1 MFNIFR
7 IVSIILMELPKEY
20 FKDHFRSPI
29 NSKIIQVNDLNH
41 KLELRLN
48 KIWHFKIDSSIK
60 FWKEMKLEQKLN
72 KFIWFFYCGSQ

>member
-1 MFNIFR
+1 MFNILR
-7 IVSIILMELPKEY
+7 IISTILIKLSKGY

-48 KIWHFKIDSSIK
+48 KI
-60 FWKEMKLEQKLN
+60 
-72 KFIWFFYCGSQ
+72 